1 MAYTLQQAMEVAGL
15 TAAQKEF
22 LAKSEKANERLGRE
36 TTFDVKTDKELKKLL
51 TDRMAAN
58 KKQKESA
65 KKRSAD
71 YAECLTIVRR
81 MVGRIKGEKSII
93 RVSELKEKLLALED
107 SIKNEKQYQKVADAI
122 AKSGMTKEQ
131 IIEYVQSKM

>member
-15 TAAQKEF
+15 TTAQKEF
-22 LAKSEKANERLGRE
+22 LADVEKANVRLGRE
-36 TTFDVKTDKELKKLL
+36 TTYDVKNDKELKAELNK
-51 TDRMAAN
+51 RIAAN
-58 KKQKESA
+58 EKQKEAA

-93 RVSELKEKLLALED
+93 RAAELKEKLLALEETV
-107 SIKNEKQYQKVADAI
+107 KAEKKFSKVDKALATT
-122 AKSGMTKEQ
+122 GMTKEQ
-131 IIEYVQSKM
+131 LIEYLQSK

>member
-22 LAKSEKANERLGRE
+22 LADVEKANVRLGRE
-36 TTFDVKTDKELKKLL
+36 TTYDVKNDKELKAELNK
-51 TDRMAAN
+51 RIAAN
-58 KKQKESA
+58 EKQKEAA

-93 RVSELKEKLLALED
+93 RAAELKEKLLALEETV
-107 SIKNEKQYQKVADAI
+107 KAEKKFSKVDKALATT
-122 AKSGMTKEQ
+122 GMTKEQ
-131 IIEYVQSKM
+131 LIEYLQSK